1 MMKTATYLSN
11 VFLLFF
17 FQRQLYKDL
26 LKFLVAIVDD
36 ELLKAVHL
44 QQLERLCTTV
54 RDCVQQLETVYNS

>member
-1 MMKTATYLSN
+1 MMMKTATYLSN

-26 LKFLVAIVDD
+26 LKFLVAIVDY

-44 QQLERLCTTV
+44 QQLES
-54 RDCVQQLETVYNS
+54 VYNS